1 MTRLK
6 EAGGSC
12 VSDGRGFGVW
22 QSLDDDV
29 G

>member
-1 MTRLK
+1 MRRLK
-6 EAGGSC
+6 EAASIC